1 MITIDEDEFSD
12 ALDTLFRRGYQAEI
26 GESLELVAEYF
37 EFLAD
42 RIYPGERLL
51 MAEPRLISRFEAV
64 YLWIS
69 DRLLLF
75 PDAIRNQVR
84 DLVDKKELCERFAML
99 ATLMEDARGDLN
111 WSDRPVR
118 ERPTGRLVNLGS
130 LGVASITKALVRA
143 AVEGNR
149 TFPTPKDLSDI
160 KITLRRLGQI
170 LRYASSLDSPE
181 YDESLTDARDNYD
194 PNLIDRNKLGVLINL
209 LKMQVAEVPDT
220 KQRQKLLHSIDRLE
234 AEVRRPKV
242 RWGVV
247 IAGFFVLFGF
257 MADLQAIMPD
267 VYAAPL
273 RTVETIISVLHK
285 DAQVRQG
292 GGFLSNEG
300 NEGVPTKEKQ
310 IGSREFPMR
319 SLPPELTEEDE
330 T

>member
-1 MITIDEDEFSD
+1 
-12 ALDTLFRRGYQAEI
+12 LFRRGYQAEV
-26 GESLELVAEYF
+26 GDSLELVAEYF

-42 RIYPGERLL
+42 RIPPGQRLL
-51 MAEPRLISRFEAV
+51 MAEPRLISQFEAV
-64 YLWIS
+64 YLWVS

-99 ATLMEDARGDLN
+99 ATRMEEARGWD
-111 WSDRPVR
+111 SRGRPV
-118 ERPTGRLVNLGS
+118 ERPTGPLARLAYSGI
-130 LGVASITKALVRA
+130 GYITTALVRR
-143 AVEGNR
+143 VVVR
-149 TFPTPKDLSDI
+149 DRSFPTPEDLSDI

-170 LRYASSLDSPE
+170 LRYASSLDAPE
-181 YDESLTDARDNYD
+181 YDASLTDARDNYD

-209 LKMQVAEVPDT
+209 LKMQVSEVPDT
-220 KQRQKLLHSIDRLE
+220 KQREKLLHSIDRLE

-257 MADLQAIMPD
+257 MADLQAVMPD

-285 DAQVRQG
+285 DAQVQQG
-292 GGFLSNEG
+292 GGFLSNDG
-300 NEGVPTKEKQ
+300 NEDAPTKERQ

-319 SLPPELTEEDE
+319 SLPPELTQEDE